1 MLSAQ
6 QTSVRV
12 ERSTKKAPLSDEE
25 ARALL
30 AAVETVVIARGK
42 RAEKRAALEVDLA
55 DLQGPTGNY
64 RAPILRRG
72 KTLLVGFHPESLA
85 ELLG

>member
-6 QTSVRV
+6 QTSVRE
-12 ERSTKKAPLSDEE
+12 ERSTKKAPLSDDE

-30 AAVETVVIARGK
+30 AAADTVVIARGK
-42 RAEKRAALEVDLA
+42 RAEKRAAREVGLDDLK
-55 DLQGPTGNY
+55 GPTGNY

-72 KTLLVGFHPESLA
+72 RTLLVGFHPESLA